1 MKSSERVVAAAQ
13 PEVGS
18 ARRPTRAGVGGMA
31 PAPARGCCRLQDLG
45 VSFFIEKEIN
55 K

>member
-18 ARRPTRAGVGGMA
+18 ARRPTRAGVGGDGSSTSERMLQA
-31 PAPARGCCRLQDLG
+31 PRSGG
-45 VSFFIEKEIN
+45 FFFH
-55 K
+55 